1 MVSYRY
7 LFMDKLFKQYAE
19 LKKQYYVYRIDFA
32 KHFIT
37 LSSALIAVLIALKP
51 PSAHN
56 SFSFSLAL
64 LLLMGCILF
73 GAAFL
78 YIVLMQHRRMDSDFL
93 GQLKEMLHDPH
104 KKFEGVFAKYN
115 KWQRFVETGFYLHF
129 LAALGCL
136 VLYQFY

>member
-1 MVSYRY
+1 ME
-7 LFMDKLFKQYAE
+7 KLFKQYAE
-19 LKKQYYVYRIDFA
+19 LKKQYFSYRIDFA

-56 SFSFSLAL
+56 NLSFFLTL
-64 LLLMGCILF
+64 MLLMGCILF

-93 GQLKEMLHDPH
+93 AQMREMLHDPH
-104 KKFEGVFAKYN
+104 KNFEGVFAKYN
-115 KWQRFVETGFYLHF
+115 KWQLFVESGLYLSF
-129 LAALGCL
+129 LMALVCL
-136 VLYQFY
+136 VIHRVY